1 MATVSVEVKKSQHRY
16 VIGPKG
22 NSINE
27 ILSETG
33 VYVEMPSSDSPSE
46 TITLRGPQEKL
57 GLGKAGYL
65 AAVSV
70 LDIFVSVLQSLHRL
84 LSDQLAE
91 YVKEISHLYAVHM
104 HSRPIQLGFS
114 GLFPG
119 FFLQLKADLALQ
131 VNRF

>member
-33 VYVEMPSSDSPSE
+33 VYVEMPSSDSTSE

-57 GLGKAGYL
+57 GLGNFNFQNLVYF
-65 AAVSV
+65 
-70 LDIFVSVLQSLHRL
+70 I
-84 LSDQLAE
+84 
-91 YVKEISHLYAVHM
+91 
-104 HSRPIQLGFS
+104 PIL
-114 GLFPG
+114 
-119 FFLQLKADLALQ
+119 
-131 VNRF
+131 

>member
-33 VYVEMPSSDSPSE
+33 VYVEMPSSESTSE

-57 GLGKAGYL
+57 GLGQF
-65 AAVSV
+65 
-70 LDIFVSVLQSLHRL
+70 LDIFSENL
-84 LSDQLAE
+84 D
-91 YVKEISHLYAVHM
+91 
-104 HSRPIQLGFS
+104 
-114 GLFPG
+114 
-119 FFLQLKADLALQ
+119 
-131 VNRF
+131 